1 MLLLTSWWRQLK
13 LCLPSLCVQI
23 YSNRE
28 LEDQLTK
35 IREMLSDDKHDW
47 EHRVVA
53 VRVLSNTHKKIID
66 VGGRARRW
74 DTDGALLS
82 LIGSSA
88 AEESSVSHAGR
99 GGGLRGL
106 PSAAAPPG
114 GSLQTVGQRPAIAGG
129 PGGLHHAGVR
139 AHGHVVIIWYHSDAS
154 RCPNSFIYF
163 TCSQRAH
170 MI

>member
-1 MLLLTSWWRQLK
+1 M

-53 VRVLSNTHKKIID
+53 VRVLSNTHKIKHM
-66 VGGRARRW
+66 VESPVMGYRGS
-74 DTDGALLS
+74 S
-82 LIGSSA
+82 LVSDWSSA
-88 AEESSVSHAGR
+88 AEESSVSHPGR

-114 GSLQTVGQRPAIAGG
+114 GSLQTVSQRPAITGG

-139 AHGHVVIIWYHSDAS
+139 AHGHVVTIWYHSDGS
-154 RCPNSFIYF
+154 PCPNLFIYF
-163 TCSQRAH
+163 SCSQRART
-170 MI
+170 I